1 MTSDDIDVAGPPIE
15 PGPVI
20 DEAPPSRWP
29 TVIGTV
35 SLIYAIGGT
44 LCALGIMS
52 SGFFTEAMMAMGGMK
67 VQMPGVIKVL
77 SAVQGLLLLIAS
89 IMLITGAIGTLKRK
103 RSGPGLIKIWVLYRL
118 VLLVIGAAT
127 TILTAPAQLQFQRSM
142 LDAQQRRIDENGG
155 SIKVNNVTDEQL
167 WQRAMVGMG
176 VMSAVFAVYPL
187 FVGFYLSRR
196 KVTAEIAEWP

>member
-89 IMLITGAIGTLKRK
+89 IMLITGAIGTLKRN
-103 RSGPGLIKIWVLYRL
+103 RSGPGSMGGPATSMSSEVMVRL
-118 VLLVIGAAT
+118 FWIHRDAIAI
-127 TILTAPAQLQFQRSM
+127 IL
-142 LDAQQRRIDENGG
+142 RR
-155 SIKVNNVTDEQL
+155 
-167 WQRAMVGMG
+167 VGLTCG
-176 VMSAVFAVYPL
+176 PQEL
-187 FVGFYLSRR
+187 
-196 KVTAEIAEWP
+196 